1 MSARVVG
8 ESAEPAADG
17 GTISTGLMGAFSAGL
32 DVPLDRPGQRSS
44 RRVHLVGMVLAC
56 LSGAIGAVVLVGYAV
71 REEWI
76 VEIAP
81 SLPPM
86 YPNAALALLAGALSV
101 VGAQSHR
108 RGLNAVAAAAAC
120 AVFSIGAIGLVL
132 DVGGAGRTWF
142 EALFPSGFVVAT
154 TPVGGRPVIASCLAL
169 MLVGSTRRLS
179 AAASH
184 DRLTLIR

>member
-81 SLPPM
+81 SLPPT

-108 RGLNAVAAAAAC
+108 RGLNAVAAAA
-120 AVFSIGAIGLVL
+120 
-132 DVGGAGRTWF
+132 
-142 EALFPSGFVVAT
+142 
-154 TPVGGRPVIASCLAL
+154 
-169 MLVGSTRRLS
+169 
-179 AAASH
+179 SH
-184 DRLTLIR
+184 DRLALIR